1 MYGNMYN
8 IKDLKLFVD
17 ISTYC
22 NAGCPQCHRT
32 DANGLGKVKWLPLI
46 QWNIEQ
52 FKTAFPPEVLHLTK
66 TLNLCGT
73 WGDPIMNRDIDKIVE
88 YVVSVSD
95 CAIVIDTNG
104 SIRDEQWWWEFGVK
118 GGKQLYVVFAVDGMN
133 QQQHEKYRRF
143 TDLEKVLCNMQ
154 SLSETH
160 ATAEVNTILFA
171 HNQNNIEQIQALC
184 KKHGAKA
191 HRITQSDR
199 FENKFSVDG
208 QYFNFVNEQ
217 GQHEQLAITTY
228 DPPNGQIAH
237 TKQKTLDK
245 QIQCRWKMANRLV
258 VNVDGQVYPCC
269 YIVNGNFQHEFDGT
283 WTKKLFNHPVMQEY
297 HHNKTQYNVFNNSL
311 LNILKGKWFQHT
323 LPNSWQ
329 SDNPINECSKNC
341 STMIKT
347 KHALEEYL

>member
-1 MYGNMYN
+1 MYKA
-8 IKDLKLFVD
+8 KDLKLFVD

-32 DANGLGKVKWLPLI
+32 DPDGLGKAEWLPLI
-46 QWNIEQ
+46 QWNIEE
-52 FKTAFPPEVLHLTK
+52 FKTAFPPQVLKVTK

-73 WGDPIMNRDIDKIVE
+73 WGDPIMNRDIDKIIE

-104 SIRDEQWWWEFGVK
+104 SIRDEQWWWEFGAK
-118 GGKQLYVVFAVDGMN
+118 GGKQLSVVFAVDGMN

-143 TDLEKVLCNMQ
+143 TDLQKVLNNMQ

-160 ATAEVNTILFA
+160 ATAQTNTILFA
-171 HNQNNIEQIQALC
+171 HNQDHIEEIQNLC
-184 KKHGAKA
+184 IKYGAKA

-208 QYFNFVNEQ
+208 QYFNFVNEK
-217 GQHEQLAITTY
+217 GQQEQLAITTY
-228 DPPNGQIAH
+228 DPPNGHIAH
-237 TKQKTLDK
+237 TEQKTLDK

-269 YIVNGNFQHEFDGT
+269 YIVNPFYKSTFDHT
-283 WTKKLFNHPVMQEY
+283 SSRIQDHPVMQEY
-297 HHNKTQYNVFNNSL
+297 TQHKKENNVFHKSL
-311 LNILKGKWFQHT
+311 LDIITQNKWFNHT

-329 SDNPINECSKNC
+329 SDNPIKQCSKYC

-347 KHALEEYL
+347 KHALEAYL